1 MPEIGVKSYVRNGRL
16 VGGYQRRT
24 KGRMA
29 AISGAVA
36 HGAAVTGRNVSSA
49 SSKEVPSAEKR
60 HFLAALDA
68 ELRAVGASP
77 ADLIN
82 DKMNGA
88 AGKNPKAH
96 AALLAALR
104 KTGYR
109 VQMRSDDTAD
119 GVATRGNVTIKIA
132 DLPDGAW
139 DGATYFDKDGTA
151 LDNRTRKKRDWSRPG
166 RPDRL

>member
-1 MPEIGVKSYVRNGRL
+1 MPEAQVKSYVRNGRP
-16 VGGYQRRT
+16 VRGYQRRV

-49 SSKEVPSAEKR
+49 SSKEVPSAEKQR
-60 HFLAALDA
+60 FLAALNA

-109 VQMRSDDTAD
+109 VRMRSDDTAD
-119 GVATRGNVTIKIA
+119 GVATKGSVTIKIA
-132 DLPDGAW
+132 DLPEDGW
-139 DGATYFDKDGTA
+139 DGVTYFDKEGRA
-151 LDNRTRKKRDWSRPG
+151 LGNRTRKPRDWSQPG
-166 RPDRL
+166 KR